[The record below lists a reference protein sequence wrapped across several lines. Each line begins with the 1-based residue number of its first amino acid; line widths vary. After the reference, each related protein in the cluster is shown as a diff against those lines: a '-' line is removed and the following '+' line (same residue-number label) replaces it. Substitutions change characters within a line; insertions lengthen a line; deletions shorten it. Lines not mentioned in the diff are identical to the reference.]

1 MFSSKCCKGW
11 EENLMDRYVLIKKK
25 KGGGG
30 GGSMMYTSIVVCLAL
45 HCVLT
50 FWLLMQYPSVLASK
64 IPYTVN
70 LTNGAF

>member
-1 MFSSKCCKGW
+1 
-11 EENLMDRYVLIKKK
+11 
-25 KGGGG
+25 
-30 GGSMMYTSIVVCLAL
+30 MMYTSIVVCLAL